1 MKIEFPRYDDG
12 VKHWSNDVYERE
24 VDSNNHFKTIDDVK
38 KYFNYHN
45 TILTIPICN
54 DIITDIEYASQN
66 KKVAKFLHEEL
77 KDFKKE
83 KMNLIN
89 QYPFGD
95 TREYWSNQ
103 YDLLSQEYLK
113 LILINDTFIK
123 KNKEKIFELLNEQK
137 NMKVNTLKEKRKIAD
152 KKYYEKNK
160 AELNIQPRTLLTED
174 EKKEHK
180 KISDKKYYENKK
192 EELNIQPRTLLTE
205 DEKKEHKKIADK
217 KYYENK
223 KAELNIQPRT
233 LLTED
238 EKKEHRQ
245 ISNNKYYEKNKAELN
260 IQPRTLLTED
270 EKKEHRQISN
280 NKYYEKNKK
289 ESVKKPL
296 LTKEQKQKNRQI
308 SNNKYYEKKKAE
320 SQVSK

>member
-1 MKIEFPRYDDG
+1 MKIEFPRYEDG

-24 VDSNNHFKTIDDVK
+24 VDSNNDFKSIDDVK

-45 TILTIPICN
+45 PILTIPICN
-54 DIITDIEYASQN
+54 DIINDIEYASQN

-83 KMNLIN
+83 KMGLIN

-113 LILINDTFIK
+113 LILKNDTFIK
-123 KNKEKIFELLNEQK
+123 QNIEKIFEFLNEQK
-137 NMKVNTLKEKRKIAD
+137 NMKVNTLKEKRKISD
-152 KKYYEKNK
+152 KKYYENKK

-192 EELNIQPRTLLTE
+192 
-205 DEKKEHKKIADK
+205 
-217 KYYENK
+217 
-223 KAELNIQPRT
+223 AELNIQPRT
-233 LLTED
+233 LLTE
-238 EKKEHRQ
+238 EQKTENRQ
-245 ISNNKYYEKNKAELN
+245 ISQKKYYEKKKAELG
-260 IQPRTLLTED
+260 IQKRTLLTE
-270 EKKEHRQISN
+270 
-280 NKYYEKNKK
+280 
-289 ESVKKPL
+289 
-296 LTKEQKQKNRQI
+296 EQKIKNRQI

-320 SQVSK
+320 SQVTK